1 MATKSRRIQDYD
13 PLYSFLRYYVDFVLR
28 LSYRTVRYVGRENIP
43 QDGAV
48 IYAPNHTNALMDAL
62 VILAMDRKPKVFVAR
77 ADIFRNPT
85 FAKILTFLK
94 IMPIM
99 RMRDG
104 MEEVRKNNETIE
116 RATEV
121 LRDRVPFCI
130 FPEGTHQTKY
140 SSLPLSKG
148 IFRIAFAAQELMPDL
163 PLYIVPVG
171 LRYGSFF
178 RFRSTV
184 RVQVGE
190 PINVG
195 AFIAAHDTLTPAEQ
209 INLMKELLDERM
221 KSSIFYIPNDEDYE
235 PTYEICAA
243 VVSKQREHL
252 ECEPK
257 YRSMRGMDVY
267 FEANNMTV
275 KHLDYLKRAN
285 PELSCELLRLGR
297 EAAAMRQRDGIT
309 LKSVAVRYPIFSRI
323 LKLLIFLV
331 TLPYALASAVASLP
345 VTLLC
350 RFIFKKFKDQAF
362 RNSVRYLIYLVVWPI
377 VMLLYAIIAFVS
389 APWQAALIAVL
400 LLLPSPFVA
409 DESYRLMR
417 LMVSD
422 YKLWRN
428 KPLRA
433 KYDKIRRL
441 MFEDREDK

>member
-221 KSSIFYIPNDEDYE
+221 KSSIFYIPNDEDYDA
-235 PTYEICAA
+235 TYEICAA
-243 VVSKQREHL
+243 TVKMQVRHL
-252 ECEPK
+252 RNDKELG
-257 YRSMRGMDVY
+257 MLRGLDAH
-267 FEANNMTV
+267 FAANNMTV
-275 KHLDYLKRAN
+275 KHLNYLKEVN
-285 PELSCELLRLGR
+285 PELAQHLLALGAR
-297 EAAAMRQRDGIT
+297 ASQLRTAERIS
-309 LKSVAVRYPIFSRI
+309 LSSVSVKYAILSRI
-323 LKLLIFLV
+323 LKVLIFIVALPYV
-331 TLPYALASAVASLP
+331 LPAAILTLPIKGVCR
-345 VTLLC
+345 LL
-350 RFIFKKFKDQAF
+350 FTKLKDYAF
-362 RNSVRYLIYLVVWPI
+362 RNSVRYLINLVMWP
-377 VMLLYAIIAFVS
+377 LLMIIYSAVAYATL
-389 APWQAALIAVL
+389 PWQWALPVTL
-400 LLLPSPFVA
+400 LLLPAPIIA
-409 DESYRLMR
+409 HEMARLFR
-417 LMVSD
+417 LLISD
-422 YKLWRN
+422 VRLLCN
-428 KPLRA
+428 GELRRCYA
-433 KYDKIRRL
+433 EIREI
-441 MFEDREDK
+441 MFTK